1 MTPGSYGG
9 YPEAVFRRGE
19 PIRVGFNGLQTHLP
33 SAGGK
38 LTNPAGQV
46 GPTRFIPNASLPVR
60 QAVPPKSPQQQVTRA
75 VILSKEA
82 TQTSNDPSTKLKLKL
97 FGDTSVPVGL
107 ALAKAAQDMS
117 VKTFQTL
124 KRMYPHMDAEAALF
138 QGMKDLCPSSHEHCQ
153 RVGDLALRLARE
165 MELDGEEADELED
178 DLEDSADMKEAGILA
193 LTISAM
199 EDSELEE
206 FLEEAAVSG
215 DFHDLGKL
223 AIPEEILNKPSA
235 LTEEE
240 YELIKLHPLVGET
253 MLTPIELPDNVRA
266 SVRNH
271 HEHWDGSG
279 YPDGLKGTDIPHC
292 ARIIAIVDSFDAMTE
307 GRPYR
312 SRLTNQE
319 ALEEILRHAGT
330 QFDPFLA
337 EMFCQMIARSDSSV
351 KL

>member
-1 MTPGSYGG
+1 
-9 YPEAVFRRGE
+9 
-19 PIRVGFNGLQTHLP
+19 
-33 SAGGK
+33 
-38 LTNPAGQV
+38 
-46 GPTRFIPNASLPVR
+46 
-60 QAVPPKSPQQQVTRA
+60 
-75 VILSKEA
+75 
-82 TQTSNDPSTKLKLKL
+82 
-97 FGDTSVPVGL
+97 
-107 ALAKAAQDMS
+107 
-117 VKTFQTL
+117 
-124 KRMYPHMDAEAALF
+124 
-138 QGMKDLCPSSHEHCQ
+138 
-153 RVGDLALRLARE
+153 

-199 EDSELEE
+199 DDSELEE

-215 DFHDLGKL
+215 DFHDIGKL
-223 AIPEEILNKPSA
+223 AIPEDILNKPSS

-279 YPDGLKGTDIPHC
+279 YPDGLKGTEIPHC

-337 EMFCQMIARSDSSV
+337 EMFCQMIARSDPSV
-351 KL
+351 EL